1 MVPLKVLIAEDEPA
15 DAELLVHQLRKA
27 GYELDYTCVDS
38 EPAFLEGLRA
48 APDIIFSDYSMP
60 QFTGMRALELLRE
73 SGLEIPLILISGTV
87 GEETAVEAMRYGATD
102 YFLKDRT
109 VRLASGV
116 ERALRESRLRRER
129 HDLDTALQHSEAR
142 LRSIIET
149 TPECFKVIAEDGR
162 LLEINRAGL
171 NMLELGSLAELQ
183 SHSLLEF
190 IAPEYHTAFLALSRR
205 VLLGET
211 GRLEFEIVGMG
222 GTRRYVETHASPLRD
237 QDGKVQAVL
246 AITRDLTERRRSEL
260 QIQQQ
265 LEELR
270 RWRTATLGRE
280 ERVLALKREVN
291 ELLQAAGQSERY
303 LSAFEPDQGA
313 R

>member
-1 MVPLKVLIAEDEPA
+1 MIPLKVLIAEDEPA
-15 DAELLVHQLRKA
+15 DADLLVHQLRKA
-27 GYELDYTCVDS
+27 GYELEYTCVDS
-38 EPAFLEGLRA
+38 EAGFLAGLRA
-48 APDIIFSDYSMP
+48 GPDIIFSDYSMP

-73 SGLEIPLILISGTV
+73 SGLEIPLILVSGTV

-109 VRLASGV
+109 MRMASGV

-129 HDLDTALQHSEAR
+129 HDLNTALHQSEAR

-162 LLEINRAGL
+162 LLEMNRAGL
-171 NMLELGSLAELQ
+171 DMLEVKSLTELQ
-183 SHSLLEF
+183 SRSLLDF
-190 IAPEYHTAFLALSRR
+190 ILPEYHTAFLALIQR

-211 GRLEFEIVGMG
+211 GRLEFEIVGLG

-237 QDGKVQAVL
+237 ADGTAHAVL
-246 AITRDLTERRRSEL
+246 AITRDLTERRHNEL

-280 ERVLALKREVN
+280 DRVLALKREVN
-291 ELLQAAGQSERY
+291 ELLTAAGQSERY
-303 LSAFEPDQGA
+303 LSAFAPDQVA

>member
-1 MVPLKVLIAEDEPA
+1 LKVLIAEDEAA

-27 GYELDYTCVDS
+27 GYLLDYTCVDS
-38 EPAFLEGLRA
+38 EPAFLEGLRG

-60 QFTGMRALELLRE
+60 QFTGMRALEVLRE

-116 ERALRESRLRRER
+116 ERALRESQLRRER
-129 HDLDTALQHSEAR
+129 HKLDTALHQSEAR
-142 LRSIIET
+142 LRSIIDT
-149 TPECFKVIAEDGR
+149 TPECIKVIAGDGSV
-162 LLEINRAGL
+162 LEMNRAGL
-171 NMLELGSLAELQ
+171 TMLEVDSLAELQ
-183 SHSLLEF
+183 SRPLFEY
-190 IAPEYHTAFLALSRR
+190 IAPEYRTALQGLCQR
-205 VLLGET
+205 VLQGAT
-211 GRLEFEIVGMG
+211 ARLEFEIVGLA

-237 QDGKVQAVL
+237 QDGNVHTML
-246 AITRDLTERRRSEL
+246 AITRDLTERRHSEL

-280 ERVLALKREVN
+280 DRVLALKREVN
-291 ELLQAAGQSERY
+291 ELLIAAGQSERY
-303 LSAFEPDQGA
+303 VSAFEPDQAA